1 MRSKMGAVL
10 GSLAFLIL
18 APGTVAGVIPY
29 WITAWRVRGR
39 PPGGVFAQG
48 LGALLIGAGL
58 VVLLDSFVRFAL
70 QGRGTPAPVLP
81 TRSLV
86 VTGFYRYVRNPM
98 YVAVLSLVLGQSLL
112 LGSLRLLLYAAAL
125 AIGFDTSAGEKVQQW
140 LPGAKVVK
148 AYNTVGAP
156 LMVDP
161 SFQGGLRGD
170 MFIAGDDP
178 QAKAKVAEIIRTF
191 GWDVVDVGGI
201 RMARVLEPLCE
212 LWVTVGLGTGT
223 WNHAYKLIRT

>member
-1 MRSKMGAVL
+1 MRVGII
-10 GSLAFLIL
+10 GS
-18 APGTVAGVIPY
+18 GTVG
-29 WITAWRVRGR
+29 
-39 PPGGVFAQG
+39 QH
-48 LGALLIGAGL
+48 LGAGFAKHGHEVWIGTREPSKLGEWARNVGPKAHVVSTAEAARQGELL
-58 VVLLDSFVRFAL
+58 VVATRWEGTEAALAEAGPESFKGKVVIDATNPLRY
-70 QGRGTPAPVLP
+70 RENAPP
-81 TRSLV
+81 T
-86 VTGFYRYVRNPM
+86 
-98 YVAVLSLVLGQSLL
+98 
-112 LGSLRLLLYAAAL
+112 L

>member
-1 MRSKMGAVL
+1 MRSKVGAVL

-18 APGTVAGVIPY
+18 APGTVAGVVPY
-29 WITAWRVRGR
+29 WITAWQVRGR
-39 PPGGVFAQG
+39 PPGGAFAQG

-98 YVAVLSLVLGQSLL
+98 YLAVLSLVLGQSLL

-125 AIGFDTSAGEKVQQW
+125 AIGFDTFVRLYEEPTERSRRGGEY
-140 LPGAKVVK
+140 A
-148 AYNTVGAP
+148 AYCAAVRRWRP
-156 LMVDP
+156 R
-161 SFQGGLRGD
+161 LR
-170 MFIAGDDP
+170 P
-178 QAKAKVAEIIRTF
+178 
-191 GWDVVDVGGI
+191 W
-201 RMARVLEPLCE
+201 
-212 LWVTVGLGTGT
+212 TG
-223 WNHAYKLIRT
+223 